1 MSLICLIC
9 CFGIIFALE
18 RDYFIMTHILH
29 S

>member
-1 MSLICLIC
+1 VDLARVIKTQ
-9 CFGIIFALE
+9 FNVTLE